1 MGSGKS
7 AQHKLAGGYAAA
19 HHWVVS
25 REELIGLGLSLPT
38 IQSWLISG
46 RLVPLLKAIYGYG
59 RDIETPESARR
70 AALLAAGPGA
80 VLTGRSA
87 CEFWGM
93 VPADG
98 QISRRIR
105 VACRRKT
112 AITLTGRSPAFA
124 RTRIE
129 IVHRDLEP
137 AEIRRRDG
145 FEITTAARALVD
157 FSAESTPTD
166 VKFAFL
172 EGCRLGLFKRSDVDY
187 CFHRIHGRRGAK
199 TLRPMLALWV
209 PQLGRIRSVAEGVL
223 LLAWVVA
230 DPRMPRVNE
239 VVHGHEV
246 DFYWPDHGLVFEVDG
261 KAYHDT
267 PAARARDISRDRHLR
282 ARGLTV
288 VRFEARQ
295 ALEQPHQIVAE
306 GRRMLDAIESGTS
319 RELPGAEPS
328 PRD

>member
-7 AQHKLAGGYAAA
+7 AQHRLVGGYAAA
-19 HHWVVS
+19 RHWVVS
-25 REELIGLGLSLPT
+25 REELLELGLSCPT

-46 RLVPLLKAIYGYG
+46 RLVPLLKAVYGYG

-80 VLTGRSA
+80 VLAGRSA

-98 QISRRIR
+98 QIPRRIR

-112 AITLTGRSPAFA
+112 ATTLTGRSPAFA
-124 RTRIE
+124 RTRVE
-129 IVHRDLEP
+129 IVHRDLDP
-137 AEIRRRDG
+137 AEICRRDG
-145 FEITTAARALVD
+145 FAITTPARALVD
-157 FSAESTPTD
+157 LSAESTPTD
-166 VKFAFL
+166 VKYAFL
-172 EGCRLGLFKRSDVDY
+172 EGCRLGYFRRSDVDY
-187 CFHRIHGRRGAK
+187 CFRRIHCRRGAK
-199 TLRPMLALWV
+199 ALRPMLALWV
-209 PQLGRIRSVAEGVL
+209 PQLGRIRSVAEGAL
-223 LLAWVVA
+223 LLAWVAA

-246 DFYWPDHGLVFEVDG
+246 DLYWPDHGLVFEVDG
-261 KAYHDT
+261 KAYHGN
-267 PAARARDISRDRHLR
+267 PAARARDAARDRHLR

-288 VRFEARQ
+288 VRFEGAQ
-295 ALEQPHQIVAE
+295 ALERPNQIVAE
-306 GRRMLDAIESGTS
+306 GRRMLDAIEGNLP
-319 RELPGAEPS
+319 RETEDRPS